1 MDYYKN
7 LVKQMLIGMFSIQF
21 PYSINHPNCNIF
33 GYQEKCRIY
42 LDEYEGQKEERENYF
57 AGLPFCNNVSHIRSC
72 VDTKLSIT
80 NFDGVSEYVRLDGK
94 IDEVY
99 INDVLV
105 YLKQENNYFYNRWI
119 RRN

>member
-1 MDYYKN
+1 MRRHKI
-7 LVKQMLIGMFSIQF
+7 LWLFHPELIST
-21 PYSINHPNCNIF
+21 NIWIDF
-33 GYQEKCRIY
+33 YQLYNRVY
-42 LDEYEGQKEERENYF
+42 LDEYPEQKEERENYF